1 MTTNTE
7 TSMPTR
13 IAGPLLASTLA
24 TLVALLLPAVAAA
37 ANDYPTVARVEYVID
52 CMRDAKTPPQES
64 LYKCSCVIDN
74 IAQKVS
80 YDEFVELSTLANAI
94 PIAGERGG
102 ALRDLKDGRKRVSSL
117 RQLQGEARKACLV
130 DR

>member
-1 MTTNTE
+1 MRNR
-7 TSMPTR
+7 TR
-13 IAGPLLASTLA
+13 DLLPAFIAGLLL
-24 TLVALLLPAVAAA
+24 ALLLPAAASA
-37 ANDYPTVARVEYVID
+37 ANDFPTVARVEYVLD
-52 CMRDAKTPPQES
+52 CMREAKTPPQES

-80 YDEFVELSTLANAI
+80 YDEFIELSTLANAI

-117 RQLQGEARKACLV
+117 RQLQSEARRSCLV

>member
-1 MTTNTE
+1 MANR
-7 TSMPTR
+7 TR
-13 IAGPLLASTLA
+13 SLLPGL
-24 TLVALLLPAVAAA
+24 LLALLLPAAAA
-37 ANDYPTVARVEYVID
+37 ANDYPTVARVEYVLD
-52 CMRDAKTPPQES
+52 CMREARTPPQES

-80 YDEFVELSTLANAI
+80 YDEFIELSTLANAI

-102 ALRDLKDGRKRVSSL
+102 PLRDLKDGRKRAGSL
-117 RQLQGEARKACLV
+117 RQLQSDARKACLV